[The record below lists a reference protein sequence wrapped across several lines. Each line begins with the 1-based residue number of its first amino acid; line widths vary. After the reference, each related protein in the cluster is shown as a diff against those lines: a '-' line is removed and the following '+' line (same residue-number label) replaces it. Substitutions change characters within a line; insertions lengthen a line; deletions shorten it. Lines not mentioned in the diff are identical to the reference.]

1 MSADGGRR
9 LYARSG
15 RSAGGSS
22 FTARWLAQSV
32 CIRSAAAT
40 SWCSRA
46 PGSCG
51 EMLAVGKCSRA
62 PGSCGEMLAVG
73 KCSRAPG
80 SLRGCGEM
88 LRGCDAAATAE
99 RAVPRTGRSWSRTA
113 GRPNAVGRGTKRRES
128 ISPQPAPT
136 SCARRVA
143 AGGATEEPSNK
154 PAIPFVVG
162 EGGSGTLSRRSTARP
177 RCPTR
182 LPSASGDLASGLAK

>member
-9 LYARSG
+9 LFARSG

-62 PGSCGEMLAVG
+62 PGS
-73 KCSRAPG
+73 
-80 SLRGCGEM
+80 LRGCGEM

-99 RAVPRTGRSWSRTA
+99 RPRTGRSWSRTA

-143 AGGATEEPSNK
+143 AGGATEEPANE

-177 RCPTR
+177 RFPTR